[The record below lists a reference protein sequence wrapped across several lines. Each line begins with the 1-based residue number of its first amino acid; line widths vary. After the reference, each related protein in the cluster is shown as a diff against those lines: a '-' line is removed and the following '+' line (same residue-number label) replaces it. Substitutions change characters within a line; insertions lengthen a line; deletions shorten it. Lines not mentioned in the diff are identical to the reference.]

1 MKRPDLILLDVTMP
15 VMDGVQAL
23 RLIRSLPGT
32 KDTPV
37 VMLTAESRPDLI
49 LQVVRLGISDY
60 INKPFTEG
68 DLLEK
73 VRTALDLAG

>member
-1 MKRPDLILLDVTMP
+1 MP